1 MTGAAPP
8 TVGFRARVKPQPG
21 ARVLVL
27 YAHPVPHRSRV
38 NAALADVARS
48 TPGVTFHDLYETWPD
63 FAIDVSFEQELLL
76 AHQAIVFQHPMYW
89 YSTPALL
96 KEWQDLVLEHGW
108 AYGRGGDK
116 LKGKILLSA
125 ISTGGPEVAYQG
137 RDGRATVRDLFQPI
151 AQTARLCGMSY
162 PPPFVVHGSHRLD
175 DAGIAAAARD
185 YGRVLAALRDG
196 RLDPDA
202 ARPDG
207 SLDVARALG
216 PGEGVH

>member
-1 MTGAAPP
+1 MSLRGRT
-8 TVGFRARVKPQPG
+8 RPQPG

-38 NAALADVARS
+38 NAALADAARA

-63 FAIDVSFEQELLL
+63 FAIDVAFEQELLL
-76 AHQAIVFQHPMYW
+76 AHPAVVFQHPMYW

-116 LKGKILLSA
+116 LKGKTLLSA
-125 ISTGGPEVAYQG
+125 ISTGGPDVAYQG
-137 RDGRATVRDLFQPI
+137 RDGRATVRALFQPI
-151 AQTARLCGMSY
+151 AQTARLCGMTY
-162 PPPFVVHGSHRLD
+162 APPFVVHGSHRLE
-175 DAGIAAAARD
+175 DAAIAAAARD

-196 RLDPDA
+196 RLDLA
-202 ARPDG
+202 AERPDG
-207 SLDVARALG
+207 SLDLGRALG
-216 PGEGVH
+216 AGQEVH